1 MGLKEIVEPKIQI
14 QKSESVNKT
23 ETLPQNGTIQC
34 IAMIAMI
41 AK

>member
-1 MGLKEIVEPKIQI
+1 MGLKEIVEPKNSDP
-14 QKSESVNKT
+14 KSEKENKT